1 MTEPF
6 ESPRF
11 SRCGILRNG
20 ALAKFPKNGY
30 SRNKSKTALTIVT
43 LLPLFPLEL
52 VLLPGVPLPLH
63 IFEPRYKEMIAE
75 CIEQKKPFGVVRAS
89 SDGVADIGCTA
100 EIMSVTKKYDDGRM
114 DIITRGVERFEVVE
128 VNEDRSFLQAEIS
141 VVEDEPEKP
150 PADMVTQAV
159 RLHAEI
165 AKLAGA
171 EPSGPDER
179 AGNLSFLLAGSLPLD
194 LDFKQSLLSTLSE
207 TKRLEAVVG
216 YLEAILPGLRRAA
229 KARWN

>member
-1 MTEPF
+1 MN
-6 ESPRF
+6 S
-11 SRCGILRNG
+11 
-20 ALAKFPKNGY
+20 
-30 SRNKSKTALTIVT
+30 
-43 LLPLFPLEL
+43 LLPIFPLEL

-75 CIEQKKPFGVVRAS
+75 CLEQKKPFGVVRAS
-89 SDGVADIGCTA
+89 STGVADIGCTA

-114 DIITRGVERFEVVE
+114 DILTRGVERFEVIH

-141 VVEDEPEKP
+141 VVQDEDEAGKP
-150 PADMVTQAV
+150 AAQMVTQAV

-165 AKLAGA
+165 TKLAGA
-171 EPSGPDER
+171 ELSGPDQH

-207 TKRLEAVVG
+207 AKRLEAVVG

>member
-1 MTEPF
+1 V
-6 ESPRF
+6 S
-11 SRCGILRNG
+11 S
-20 ALAKFPKNGY
+20 
-30 SRNKSKTALTIVT
+30 
-43 LLPLFPLEL
+43 LLPIFPLEL

-75 CIEQKKPFGVVRAS
+75 CLEQKKPFGVVRAS

-114 DIITRGVERFEVVE
+114 DILTRGVERFEVIQ
-128 VNEDRSFLQAEIS
+128 VNEDRPFLQAEIS
-141 VVEDEPEKP
+141 VVEDEPGKP
-150 PADMVTQAV
+150 AAQIVTQAV

-171 EPSGPDER
+171 EPSGPDEH

-194 LDFKQSLLSTLSE
+194 LDFKQNLLSTLSE
-207 TKRLEAVVG
+207 AKRLEAVVG

>member
-1 MTEPF
+1 MP
-6 ESPRF
+6 
-11 SRCGILRNG
+11 I
-20 ALAKFPKNGY
+20 
-30 SRNKSKTALTIVT
+30 
-43 LLPLFPLEL
+43 FPLEL

-75 CIEQKKPFGVVRAS
+75 CLDQKKPFGVVRAS

-114 DIITRGVERFEVVE
+114 DILTRGVERFEVIQ
-128 VNEDRSFLQAEIS
+128 VNQERSFLQAEIS
-141 VVEDEPEKP
+141 LVQDEDDDEDTDKDEPGQPMAE
-150 PADMVTQAV
+150 MVTQAV

-165 AKLAGA
+165 AKLAGT
-171 EPSGPDER
+171 EPSGPDEQ
-179 AGNLSFLLAGSLPLD
+179 AANLSFLLAGSLPLD

-207 TKRLEAVVG
+207 AKRLEAVIG